1 MGITGLL
8 RLGSPD
14 LSAIIMTNV
23 KLGVKKIMLVFVVP
37 LKSQEKSTSW
47 ENVCQ
52 LFERTARSICNQTC
66 SDFQVI
72 VVCNQRPQINFSHSH
87 IHYLEVDFPYP
98 SNQPTYV
105 TRADTDKGRKILYGL
120 MAAKEFSPSH
130 IMTVDADDCVSKNL
144 AQFVQKKLSANGWY
158 INQGYKYL
166 NNDSVIYLKPWN
178 FYRSSGSCNL
188 LRYDL
193 IDLPENPEYN
203 RGYGYYKFYI
213 DHQKV
218 KDVMAQRKHPIKPLP
233 FPGAV
238 YIIGTNE
245 NISQNEQKLQ
255 FNILTRRKLT
265 PEICEEFG
273 LARLEN

>member
-1 MGITGLL
+1 
-8 RLGSPD
+8 
-14 LSAIIMTNV
+14 
-23 KLGVKKIMLVFVVP
+23 MLVFLVP
-37 LKSQEKSTSW
+37 LKSQEKSASW
-47 ENVCQ
+47 EKVCL

-72 VVCNQRPQINFSHSH
+72 VVCNQRPTINFSHPK
-87 IHYLEVDFPYP
+87 IKYLEVDFPYP
-98 SNQPTYV
+98 SNQPNYLAQA
-105 TRADTDKGRKILYGL
+105 RTDKGRKILAGL
-120 MAAKEFSPSH
+120 IAAKEFSPSH
-130 IMTVDADDCVSKNL
+130 IMSVDADDCVSKNL
-144 AQFVQKKLSANGWY
+144 AQFVKNNFSANGWY

-178 FYRSSGSCNL
+178 FHRISGSCNL

-193 IDLPENPEYN
+193 MDVPENPEYN
-203 RGYGYYKFYI
+203 RGYGSYKFYI

-218 KDVMAQRKHPIKPLP
+218 KDVMAQRNHPIKPLP

-245 NISQNEQKLQ
+245 NQSRNENNLK
-255 FNILTRRKLT
+255 FNFLTRRKLT